1 VADLSIGA
9 GVENKEHV
17 ISSLLLKLKIVPAI
31 AIRIDTFHFKEAMN
45 RFAILLGVS
54 RARNLGSVFEES
66 VIITH

>member
-31 AIRIDTFHFKEAMN
+31 AIRSTLF
-45 RFAILLGVS
+45 IL
-54 RARNLGSVFEES
+54 RKQ
-66 VIITH
+66 